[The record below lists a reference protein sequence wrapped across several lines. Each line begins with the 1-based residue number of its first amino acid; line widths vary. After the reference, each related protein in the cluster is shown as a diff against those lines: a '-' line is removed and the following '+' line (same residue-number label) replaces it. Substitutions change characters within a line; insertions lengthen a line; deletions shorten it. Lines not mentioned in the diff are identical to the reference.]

1 MNIQDAISK
10 VRKLLALSKSQN
22 INEAALAASKAAAIM
37 QEYCIEEAALHT
49 PDSFSDEPVN
59 SYIFET
65 DKPSRKKIRWRMQIA
80 TGCAKVFGCES
91 YWQYGYLISLIGRE
105 SDVQGARYLFDLIAP
120 QVEQLADEQW
130 NRVGQF
136 NSYDKRSWMHAF
148 RLGCASTVRER
159 MELQVA
165 ERMSKLREEA
175 RENQK
180 LLSWGESSN
189 ALMVINSR
197 LLKVDQFMGSLNLK
211 PSRKASISDV
221 SGYHSGLRAGH
232 KVNIGGQAKA
242 GLNAPARMF
251 KV

>member
-22 INEAALAASKAAAIM
+22 INEAALAAAKAAAIM
-37 QEYCIEEAALHT
+37 QEYSIEEAAVQS
-49 PDSFSDEPVN
+49 DSSCDEPVK
-59 SYIFET
+59 SYVFDP
-65 DKPSRKKIRWRMQIA
+65 DKPSRKKIRWRMHIA

-91 YWQYGYLISLIGRE
+91 YWQYGCEIALIGRK

-120 QVEQLADEQW
+120 QVERLADETW
-130 NRVGQF
+130 DRVGQF
-136 NSYDKRSWMHAF
+136 NPYDKRSWMHAF

-159 MELQVA
+159 MEFQVA
-165 ERMSKLREEA
+165 ERMSKLRGEA

-180 LLSWGESSN
+180 LLSGGESSN

-197 LLKVDQFMGSLNLK
+197 LVKVDQFMESLKLK

-242 GLNAPARMF
+242 GLNAPAKMF
-251 KV
+251 RV